1 MFKTWLNRQKIQKK
15 VSSLKKLVA
24 CMCFAL
30 LSLLCAQHA
39 EAAGTITF
47 CKNFTSDYVPEE
59 PASEFS
65 TLTVSWV
72 ASFSESCG
80 VPQVMFSIY
89 RKDDTNA
96 EDMLHR
102 QNFDVRP
109 EWNLFSVKE
118 MEFPGDGT
126 YILAFNRPDG
136 STLAEGTVVI
146 KAQVKPEEAAPL
158 PETIEVEGTTLEAL
172 FNKFKMSAQPTNS

>member
-1 MFKTWLNRQKIQKK
+1 MLKSWMNKHKIQKK
-15 VSSLKKLVA
+15 VWFLKKLSV
-24 CMCFAL
+24 CMCLAA

-39 EAAGTITF
+39 EAAGKITF

-65 TLTVSWV
+65 TTTVSWV
-72 ASFSESCG
+72 ASFSEPCG

-96 EDMLHR
+96 EEMLHR

-118 MEFPGDGT
+118 MKFPGDGT

-136 STLAEGTVVI
+136 SNLAEGAVVI

-158 PETIEVEGTTLEAL
+158 PDTIEVEGTTLEVL
-172 FNKFKMSAQPTNS
+172 FNKFKMSAQPTAH